1 MAFGI
6 GERPERSLSV
16 HLEGVDY
23 PCDRE
28 ELVES
33 AEDGEA
39 PPEVINLLKNLPRE
53 RYDSEEMVL
62 RDLAEAA
69 RRFAMGGHPPDVGS
83 IDRRNL
89 GRDAV
94 EENIDGNPKH
104 P

>member
-1 MAFGI
+1 MAFGV
-6 GERPERSLSV
+6 GERPERSAAA

-23 PCDRE
+23 PADRE
-28 ELVES
+28 ELVQA

-39 PPEVINLLKNLPRE
+39 PPEVINLFKSLPRE
-53 RYDSEEMVL
+53 RYESQEMVL

-69 RRFAMGGHPPDVGS
+69 RRFGMGGHPPPVGS

-94 EENIDGNPKH
+94 EENVDGNPKH